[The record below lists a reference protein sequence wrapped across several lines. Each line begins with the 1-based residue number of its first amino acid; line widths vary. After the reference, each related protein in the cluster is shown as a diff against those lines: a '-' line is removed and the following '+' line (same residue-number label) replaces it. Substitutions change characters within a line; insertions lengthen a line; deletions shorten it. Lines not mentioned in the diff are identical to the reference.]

1 MGWEKLSSWV
11 SDYPYLWKGK
21 PVLTITYVAFSVKI
35 GCGSRKFATAY
46 CEEILQHVRYK
57 LCGSKNLAKLA
68 PIPPSPWNI
77 LHPFLELSRDSGFPR
92 GSWKSPWER
101 RRSGSSRLSSWSAP
115 KRSFWAL
122 QNSIKRPQILQ
133 FCCWL
138 INLLIFIF
146 CSIRSKIT
154 IHISHQH
161 WFTVD
166 LSNCW
171 TFVC

>member
-1 MGWEKLSSWV
+1 MFGFLSWV
-11 SDYPYLWKGK
+11 EKNFVHGWVTILIYGK
-21 PVLTITYVAFSVKI
+21 ASP
-35 GCGSRKFATAY
+35 Y

-68 PIPPSPWNI
+68 SIPPSPWNI
-77 LHPFLELSRDSGFPR
+77 LHPFLELSRFPR

-122 QNSIKRPQILQ
+122 QNSIKRAQILQ

-146 CSIRSKIT
+146 YLIRSKIT
-154 IHISHQH
+154 IDISHQH